1 MKKIAALTFLYLL
14 VCASLTT
21 QAQTP
26 SPAPTPTQQEQ
37 QGVQPADEDA
47 VVRITTNLVQIDA
60 VVTDG
65 KGRLVTNLRPEDFEV
80 LVNGRPQKITNF
92 SLVTNESQT
101 LGQPAAASAG
111 DRSGDRSRDVS
122 RVPVPP
128 ARIRPEQVRRT
139 IALVVDDL
147 TLSFESMYQV
157 RRALKK
163 FVDEQMQPGDLVAIV
178 RVSAGVGALQQFTFN
193 KQQLYA
199 AIENIKYNPMV
210 DRLRSFQPGGSVAAA
225 MVPGTRM
232 PTDAGDRGI
241 VRNESPEKFRDD
253 TLARASLGTTGY
265 VVKGMRD
272 LPGRKAV
279 LLLSEGYFLVDSDE
293 PGKGQLVRNAI
304 ERLIDSSS
312 RAGVVVYTMDAR
324 GLVAEGMTP
333 AESLNVA
340 ETGVNEIQGVVRTNR
355 ERLLGPQDSLRYI
368 AERTGGFAFYNS
380 NDLGGGIR
388 KALDDQKSYYLIG
401 FQPDTSAFDSSKVR
415 FNHLKVR
422 VKAPG
427 LKVRYRSGF
436 LGITD
441 EEVQPIANS
450 PERQIMRAL
459 ASPFAS
465 DDINLRLTALFGNDA
480 AAGSFVRSLVHISP
494 RGLTFTQK
502 PDGMRET
509 VINIVAYT
517 FSEGGAVISSVGET
531 HTITLSDKLYERA
544 LASGLVYSLNVPI
557 KKAGA
562 YQLRVAVRDDKTEKV
577 GSASQFVNIPDVG
590 KDRLAL
596 SGIALSG
603 FDPVA
608 TTNSASAASAATGGE
623 TTSMLT
629 QAAMRRFRAG
639 QVMQFAY
646 VIFNAK
652 AEKGKSQP
660 QLMTQIRLYRDGKE
674 IFAGRETP
682 YEARNQPDM
691 ERLIAEGSLQ
701 LGGLQPG
708 EYALQVIVTDLR
720 AEMKHRTAVN
730 WIDFEVVK

>member
-1 MKKIAALTFLYLL
+1 MKKFASLFFLY
-14 VCASLTT
+14 VIVSASLTAR
-21 QAQTP
+21 AQTP
-26 SPAPTPTQQEQ
+26 SPAPTPTRQ
-37 QGVQPADEDA
+37 QGVQPADEDS

-60 VVTDG
+60 VVTDS
-65 KGRLVTNLRPEDFEV
+65 KGRLVTNLGAEDFEV
-80 LVNGRPQKITNF
+80 LVNGKPQKITNF
-92 SLVTNESQT
+92 SLVTNEVQT
-101 LGQPAAASAG
+101 AGQPVAG
-111 DRSGDRSRDVS
+111 ATRTDRS

-128 ARIRPEQVRRT
+128 AVIRPEQVRRT

-147 TLSFESMYQV
+147 TLSFESMNQV
-157 RRALKK
+157 RQALKR

-199 AIENIKYNPMV
+199 AIENIKYNPLV
-210 DRLRSFQPGGSVAAA
+210 GRLRSFEPGGDVAAG
-225 MVPGTRM
+225 MEPRTRM
-232 PTDAGDRGI
+232 PTDSQDRGI
-241 VRNESPEKFRDD
+241 VRPESPEKFRDD
-253 TLARASLGTTGY
+253 TLARASLGVTSY
-265 VVKGMRD
+265 VVSGMRD

-293 PGKGQLVRNAI
+293 PGKGQLVRRAI

-333 AESLNVA
+333 SEAQNVA
-340 ETGVNEIQGVVRTNR
+340 NLGVNEIQGVMRTNR
-355 ERLLGPQDSLRYI
+355 EKLMGPQDGLRYI
-368 AERTGGFAFYNS
+368 AERTGGFAIYNS

-388 KALDDQKSYYLIG
+388 RTLDDQKSYYLIG
-401 FQPDTSAFDSSKVR
+401 FQPDASAFDASKVR
-415 FNHLKVR
+415 FNHLTVR
-422 VKAPG
+422 VKGPG

-441 EEVQPIANS
+441 EEVRPIANS

-480 AAGSFVRSLVHISP
+480 AAGSFVRSLVHISTE
-494 RGLTFTQK
+494 GLTFTRK
-502 PDGMRET
+502 PDGMREA
-509 VINIVAYT
+509 VINVVAYT
-517 FSEGGAVISSVGET
+517 FNESGAVISSVGET
-531 HTITLSDKLYERA
+531 HTVTLSDKLYDRA
-544 LASGLVYSLNVPI
+544 LQSGLVYSLNVPI
-557 KKAGA
+557 KKSGA
-562 YQLRVAVRDDKTEKV
+562 YQLRVAVRDDKSAKV
-577 GSASQFVNIPDVG
+577 GSASQFINVPDVG
-590 KDRLAL
+590 KDKLAL

-608 TTNSASAASAATGGE
+608 ATNSAGVTGAASGGE
-623 TTSMLT
+623 TASMLT

-652 AEKGKSQP
+652 ADKGRSLP
-660 QLMTQIRLYRDGKE
+660 QLVTQIRLYRDGKE

-682 YEARNQPDM
+682 YEARSQADM
-691 ERLIAEGSLQ
+691 ERLVAGGSLQ

-720 AEMKHRTAVN
+720 AETKNRTAIN